1 LFTSGIK
8 GFKMIESKIKHN
20 GNLRDF
26 NCNFEFKKSKMV
38 PIKLEASLNTVILS
52 NIDGS
57 FLFTSGIKL
66 ASNLMGT
73 ILDFLNSKLQLKS
86 CKLPLCLIFDSIVS
100 NPSKSLLNFRSAANE
115 VIPLNFVTKIEGYE
129 NLELDFNHVGE
140 TNRAVNKITIK
151 PFTHKPVTLEAD
163 LQFSG
168 ITSFAAG
175 SSMLTSVL
183 TTLSLYLASLTILL
197 FAL

>member
-1 LFTSGIK
+1 MAELSVVKTEVNIEDRKYK
-8 GFKMIESKIKHN
+8 GKI
-20 GNLRDF
+20 
-26 NCNFEFKKSKMV
+26 
-38 PIKLEASLNTVILS
+38 
-52 NIDGS
+52 
-57 FLFTSGIKL
+57 
-66 ASNLMGT
+66 
-73 ILDFLNSKLQLKS
+73 
-86 CKLPLCLIFDSIVS
+86 IV
-100 NPSKSLLNFRSAANE
+100 
-115 VIPLNFVTKIEGYE
+115 VTKIEGYE

-168 ITSFAAG
+168 ITSFAADLKFKSDFEG
-175 SSMLTSVL
+175 FETMIFPLYLRSSMLTSVL